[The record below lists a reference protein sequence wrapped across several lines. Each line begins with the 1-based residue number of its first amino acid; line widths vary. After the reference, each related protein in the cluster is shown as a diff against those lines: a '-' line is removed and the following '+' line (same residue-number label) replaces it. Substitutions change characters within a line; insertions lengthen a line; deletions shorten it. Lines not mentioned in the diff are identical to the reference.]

1 MASIAFVSVGLVGSA
16 LAGFPVDSSAPAD
29 EVLVLRTGALGGG
42 ISSLSSLAASGQT
55 IEDEKE
61 AHLLALSDYL
71 LDLASTFVAGMASS
85 RSS

>member
-1 MASIAFVSVGLVGSA
+1 MASIAFVSVGLVASA

-29 EVLVLRTGALGGG
+29 EVLVLRMGALGGG

-61 AHLLALSDYL
+61 VHLLAVPAYL